1 MTLRL
6 HTSYCSE
13 TLIQI
18 PWLESFKK
26 TGRTNQGLLADG
38 NRCLTYH
45 LMNNL
50 NKLRKTKIVATIG
63 PASDS
68 PDILKQMIAAGMNVA
83 RLNLSHG
90 TYEEHQIRLDR
101 IRDTAN
107 EMGVPVAIM
116 VDTRGIE
123 VRSGKLSD
131 GSVELMSGEE
141 FTLYTDGRI
150 GNRSGVSV
158 TYKNLPDEVG
168 PDTPILLDDG
178 AIELEVTSVSNDGI
192 LCQIIHGGV
201 LTENKSVNLP
211 DTELAIS
218 AISPEYRDDIVR
230 EISFATNN
238 NVDYL
243 AASFVQSAEDI
254 HRIRDIFLEADQRTP
269 IIAKIEN
276 KAGIQHLEDIVA
288 AADGIMVARGDLG
301 VELPLAEV
309 PGFQKKII
317 RTTVMNGKPV
327 ITATEMLA
335 SMERNPKP
343 TRAEASDVANAI
355 LDGTSAVML
364 SGETAMGKF
373 PVEAVRTMSVLA
385 QRAEASLR
393 EYGYL
398 QKIRMDPVNIIS
410 EVVSQ
415 SAVKMADK
423 LNATAIFSLTET
435 GFTSRLISKN
445 RPDCPIL
452 AVTLSKL
459 VARRLSMNW
468 GVIPLRYEGGSDDKA
483 KLEFAVN
490 RARELGYVETGDV
503 VVVTAGFQQQ
513 AGSTDLIRVLT
524 V

>member
-1 MTLRL
+1 M
-6 HTSYCSE
+6 
-13 TLIQI
+13 
-18 PWLESFKK
+18 K
-26 TGRTNQGLLADG
+26 
-38 NRCLTYH
+38 
-45 LMNNL
+45 NL
-50 NKLRKTKIVATIG
+50 SSLRKTKIVATIG
-63 PASDS
+63 PACDT
-68 PDILKQMIAAGMNVA
+68 PDILKQMIVAGMNVA

-90 TYEEHQIRLDR
+90 TIEEHQARLDW

-107 EMGVPVAIM
+107 AMGVQLAIM

-123 VRSGKLSD
+123 VRTGKLS
-131 GSVELMSGEE
+131 GETVELVRGKK

-150 GNRSGVSV
+150 GTEDGVSV
-158 TYKNLPDEVG
+158 TYKNLPGEVKEG
-168 PDTPILLDDG
+168 IAILIDDG
-178 AIELEVTSVSNDGI
+178 SIELEVTSVADNAI
-192 LCQIIHGGV
+192 ICEIIHGGV
-201 LTENKSVNLP
+201 LRENKSVNLP
-211 DTELAIS
+211 DTELAVN
-218 AISPEYRDDIVR
+218 AVSPEFRDDIVR
-230 EISFATNN
+230 EVKFAADNC
-238 NVDYL
+238 VDYL
-243 AASFVQSAEDI
+243 AASFVQSADDI
-254 HRIRDIFLEADQRTP
+254 HRIRDIFLETDRRTP

-276 KAGIQHLEDIVA
+276 KAGIRHLDEIVK
-288 AADGIMVARGDLG
+288 AADGVMVARGDLG

-364 SGETAMGKF
+364 SGETAIGRF
-373 PVEAVRTMSVLA
+373 PVEAVRTMSILA
-385 QRAEASLR
+385 QRTEASLN

-398 QKIRMDPVNIIS
+398 QKTRIDPENIIP

-415 SAVKMADK
+415 SAVNMAEK
-423 LNATAIFSLTET
+423 LKAVAIFSLTET

-452 AVTLSKL
+452 AVTFSQL

-468 GVIPLRYEGGSDDKA
+468 GVIPLLCEKGSDDSA
-483 KLEFAVN
+483 KLEFAMG
-490 RARELGYVETGDV
+490 RAKALGYIKTDDV
-503 VVVTAGFQQQ
+503 IVVTAGAQHQV
-513 AGSTDLIRVLT
+513 GGTNHIRVLK